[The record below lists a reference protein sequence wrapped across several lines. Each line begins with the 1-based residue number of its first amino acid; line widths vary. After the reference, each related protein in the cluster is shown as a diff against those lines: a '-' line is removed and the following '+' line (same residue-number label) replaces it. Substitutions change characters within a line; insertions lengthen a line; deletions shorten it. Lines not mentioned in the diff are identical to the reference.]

1 MIAILYPLKMEK
13 NLSEAYSAIYESSV
27 SSGSSGGHYSDGGDG
42 VFRSKE
48 DVARKFN
55 KNFPPKKNG
64 KVDVRTR
71 KAINTSARDFG
82 IQGPTTVKN
91 SYEPEMDV
99 VEGAMSADKYTHNTG
114 GFTVSQKEADE
125 AAERL
130 RKKHKDR
137 KTIHGKVK
145 KMNNSYEPEGEVIDE
160 MRFNDGKEGTAKR
173 KEALRKKRGLTK
185 DQMDKHPQFKTE
197 GKYRKE
203 WEALKLIETENYREQ
218 FDIWLESIAEEGYD
232 IERWSDYELIDT
244 FINEND
250 LWDSRDAID
259 EALLSEADKK
269 GKGSGKKDAC
279 YHKVKASASV
289 WPSAYASGRLV
300 QCRKKGASNYGNST
314 KKEGFSDWRDDLQ
327 VITEKD
333 KPYGAGS
340 EEAKKKG
347 ASSYTRGERIYNRSR
362 EYAQHRYKN
371 NPGSGVGQNERAGY
385 NLARTLQGAN
395 RNKDL
400 STQGGPQTGG
410 NQSSPHSLG
419 GFVTP
424 RAQSKSYSGTK
435 DNPGKGNPIKKKSPM
450 GDTGSHQKKAD
461 TKRTTKKDGKTPL
474 KNPVFKYNPDQRANI
489 GDEGRSKRK
498 DPKKNPLH
506 QKNTGVVKN
515 PEKQTRKEK
524 VKAAMSKEEYA
535 AWLAA
540 PTLVEK
546 YLIEQEAMKPKVKN
560 FGKQFSIP
568 LPNIKSLG
576 PLNPRNFKIN
586 AVGPEKDG
594 GITKGNPIKGT
605 INRLGYTDQGK
616 NNPVI
621 KNVEKAKKVI
631 PSAISKVDKLNKMA
645 DKLPGKVKTGAKIAL
660 AGGAAV
666 LGAKALMDRNKK
678 KREERKIRREVR
690 KQMAYAHHEPEGEMI
705 DEKVGGKGT
714 LVRQGIKLFGKKGGR
729 KVQQGQAAALAAGQG
744 AKDAAKQ
751 PNKDK
756 MVGSGT
762 GEKIGSVVGTV
773 GGSLAGG
780 VLDGPLPI
788 GDIAGGIAGG
798 ALGGKIGRQFDKIA
812 QKPKPKP
819 IVTSTSI
826 KNAKMVPPTKKK
838 ESAMGLAR
846 R

>member
-13 NLSEAYSAIYESSV
+13 NLSEAYSTIYESSL
-27 SSGSSGGHYSDGGDG
+27 SSGSSDGNYHDVGGGDY
-42 VFRSKE
+42 RSK
-48 DVARKFN
+48 DQIVRMNNDPKGTKKYGRRMM
-55 KNFPPKKNG
+55 KNVG
-64 KVDVRTR
+64 KVLTDLKVPTVR
-71 KAINTSARDFG
+71 K
-82 IQGPTTVKN
+82 QGE
-91 SYEPEMDV
+91 SLEPEMDM

-173 KEALRKKRGLTK
+173 KEAIRKKRGLTK

-300 QCRKKGASNYGNST
+300 QCRKKGSSNYGNST
-314 KKEGFSDWRDDLQ
+314 KKDGFSDWRDDLQ

-424 RAQSKSYSGTK
+424 RAQTKSYSGTK

-515 PEKQTRKEK
+515 PEKQSRKEK

>member
-13 NLSEAYSAIYESSV
+13 NLSEAYSTIYESSL
-27 SSGSSGGHYSDGGDG
+27 SSGSSDGNYHDVGGGDY
-42 VFRSKE
+42 RSK
-48 DVARKFN
+48 DQIVRMNNDPKGTKKYGRRMM
-55 KNFPPKKNG
+55 KNVG
-64 KVDVRTR
+64 KVLTDLKVPTVR
-71 KAINTSARDFG
+71 K
-82 IQGPTTVKN
+82 QGE
-91 SYEPEMDV
+91 SLEPEMDM

-450 GDTGSHQKKAD
+450 GDTGSHQRKAD

-515 PEKQTRKEK
+515 PEKQSRKEK

>member
-13 NLSEAYSAIYESSV
+13 NLSEAYSTIYESSL
-27 SSGSSGGHYSDGGDG
+27 SSGSSDGNYHDVGGGDY
-42 VFRSKE
+42 RSK
-48 DVARKFN
+48 DQIVRMNNDPKGTKKYGRRMM
-55 KNFPPKKNG
+55 KNVG
-64 KVDVRTR
+64 KVLTDLKVPTVR
-71 KAINTSARDFG
+71 K
-82 IQGPTTVKN
+82 QGE
-91 SYEPEMDV
+91 SLEPEMDM

-424 RAQSKSYSGTK
+424 RAQTKSYSGTK

-819 IVTSTSI
+819 TVTSTSI

>member
-13 NLSEAYSAIYESSV
+13 NLSEAYSAIYESSL
-27 SSGSSGGHYSDGGDG
+27 SSGSSDGNYHDVGGGDY
-42 VFRSKE
+42 RSK
-48 DVARKFN
+48 DQIVRMNNDPKGTKKYGRRMM
-55 KNFPPKKNG
+55 KNVG
-64 KVDVRTR
+64 KVLTDLKVPTVR
-71 KAINTSARDFG
+71 K
-82 IQGPTTVKN
+82 QGE
-91 SYEPEMDV
+91 SLEPEMDM

-424 RAQSKSYSGTK
+424 RAQTKSYSGTK

-515 PEKQTRKEK
+515 PEKQSRKEK

-819 IVTSTSI
+819 TVTSTSI

>member
-13 NLSEAYSAIYESSV
+13 NLSEAYSTIYESSL
-27 SSGSSGGHYSDGGDG
+27 SSGSSDGNYHDVGGGDY
-42 VFRSKE
+42 RSKAQIVRMNN
-48 DVARKFN
+48 DPKGTKKYGRRMM
-55 KNFPPKKNG
+55 KNVG
-64 KVDVRTR
+64 KVLTDLKVPTVR
-71 KAINTSARDFG
+71 K
-82 IQGPTTVKN
+82 QGE
-91 SYEPEMDV
+91 SLEPEMDM

-424 RAQSKSYSGTK
+424 RAQTKSYSGTK

-515 PEKQTRKEK
+515 PEKQSRKEK

-819 IVTSTSI
+819 IVTTTSI

>member
-13 NLSEAYSAIYESSV
+13 NLSEAYSTIYESSL
-27 SSGSSGGHYSDGGDG
+27 SSGSSDGNYHDVGGGDY
-42 VFRSKE
+42 RSK
-48 DVARKFN
+48 DQIVRMNNDPKGTKKYGRRMM
-55 KNFPPKKNG
+55 KNVG
-64 KVDVRTR
+64 KVLTDLKVPTVR
-71 KAINTSARDFG
+71 K
-82 IQGPTTVKN
+82 QGE
-91 SYEPEMDV
+91 SLEPEMDM

-515 PEKQTRKEK
+515 PEKQSRKEK

>member
-13 NLSEAYSAIYESSV
+13 NLSEAYSTIYESSL
-27 SSGSSGGHYSDGGDG
+27 SSGSSDGNYHDVGGGDY
-42 VFRSKE
+42 RSK
-48 DVARKFN
+48 DQIVRMNNDPKGTKKYGRRMM
-55 KNFPPKKNG
+55 KNVG
-64 KVDVRTR
+64 KVLTDLKVPTVR
-71 KAINTSARDFG
+71 K
-82 IQGPTTVKN
+82 QGE
-91 SYEPEMDV
+91 SLEPEMDM

-424 RAQSKSYSGTK
+424 RAQTKSYSGTK

-450 GDTGSHQKKAD
+450 GDTGSHQRKAD

-826 KNAKMVPPTKKK
+826 KTAKMVPPTKKK